1 MVVDFE
7 FELND
12 EVSVKGQKK
21 KGKVTIR
28 KYEDSI
34 VQGKLNVVKRYYVDC
49 GGYSK
54 NWYDEEALEFAN
66 DQDIKVSV
74 EAEKVIYK
82 AQINGHLLHKRIES
96 AREIFMDLSKLEK
109 GEVAE

>member
-28 KYEDSI
+28 KYEDSF
-34 VQGKLNVVKRYYVDC
+34 VQGKFNIVKRYYVDC

-54 NWYDEEALEFAN
+54 SWFDEDQLDFAN
-66 DQDIKVSV
+66 EEDIKVSV

-82 AQINGHLLHKRIES
+82 AQVDGHLLHKRIES